1 MADIAVIGAGYV
13 GLVTGACFA
22 HLGHRVTCLD
32 IDRHKVDSLNR
43 AEIPIYE
50 PGLESIVREGLAHG
64 RLYFTLDPKT
74 AIPGSEFIFV
84 AVQTPSA
91 SNGQADL
98 VALLSA
104 ISTLAPLAKKR
115 AVIVQ
120 KSTVPIGTAGFVEE
134 LVTRR
139 RNGNGATPHVV
150 ANPEFLREG
159 SAVSDFLQPD
169 RVIVGARDRLA
180 AERVARLYD
189 YADCPVIVTDPST
202 AEMIKYAS
210 NSFLAAKISFMN
222 EIAQLCDAFGADV
235 REVAEGMGYDARI
248 GKEFLGAGLGWGG
261 SCFPKDVKAL
271 VHMAKAASVS
281 PRLLEAAQKVNANQR
296 RVAVTKLESMLGSLD
311 DAVIGLL
318 GLAFKAGTDDL
329 RSAPSL
335 PLAEALVERGASVR
349 GYDPVAMAAAARVA
363 PEIECFDTPE
373 QLADGADAL
382 VLVTEWPE
390 FRELDMAAIKRRMR
404 RPVILD
410 GRNFLDGGYLED
422 IGFLYAG
429 FGVGSNNGAVT
440 PVSAIAALGRTA

>member
-1 MADIAVIGAGYV
+1 MADIAVVGAGYV

-32 IDRHKVDSLNR
+32 IDRHKVESLNR
-43 AEIPIYE
+43 GELPIYE
-50 PGLESIVREGLAHG
+50 PGLESLVRESLAQG
-64 RLYFTLDPKT
+64 RLAFTLDPET
-74 AIPGSEFIFV
+74 AIPRSEFIFV

-104 ISTLAPLAKKR
+104 VSTLAPLVRKR
-115 AVIVQ
+115 AVIIQ

-139 RNGNGATPHVV
+139 RNGSSPHVV

-169 RVIVGARDRLA
+169 RIVVGAKDRAA
-180 AERVARLYD
+180 AERVAGLYD
-189 YADCPVIVTDPST
+189 YADCPIIVTDPNT

-235 REVAEGMGYDARI
+235 REVAQGMGHDARI
-248 GKEFLGAGLGWGG
+248 GSEFLGAGLGWGG

-271 VHMAKAASVS
+271 VHMAKAVSVS
-281 PRLLEAAQKVNANQR
+281 PRLLEAVQKVNSNQR
-296 RVAVTKLESMLGSLD
+296 RVAVAKLESMLGSLD
-311 DAVIGLL
+311 GAVIGLL

-349 GYDPVAMAAAARVA
+349 GYDPVAMEAAARIA
-363 PEIECFDTPE
+363 PEIDCYDSPE
-373 QLADGADAL
+373 ELADGADAL

-390 FRELDMAAIKRRMR
+390 FRELDMAEIKRRMR

-410 GRNFLDGGYLED
+410 GRNFLDGDYLED
-422 IGFLYAG
+422 IGFVYLG
-429 FGVGSNNGAVT
+429 FGAGSNNGKVT
-440 PVSAIAALGRTA
+440 PISAIAALGKTA